1 MSTSLTYCYLPN
13 EIHKWPGLPLSLS
26 GDEVMPLDYRA
37 GDSGWLLYGRGLD
50 KARIS
55 DFQHRLGAAIVV
67 VSSWRIDDYQVVRI
81 AGSLTGRIKRVA
93 DEFQMDVVP
102 LGNIPKLRSPGLLM
116 MDMDSTA
123 IQIECIDEIARLAG
137 VGDEVAEVT
146 ERAMQG
152 ELDFSESLKARVGLL
167 AGADAAILQQGLD
180 TLPLMP
186 GLTSL
191 VRKLQAMDWHVAIA
205 SGGFTFYANHL
216 KDSLR
221 LIAVY
226 ANQLEIKDG
235 KLTGKVKGPVVDA
248 KYKAQA
254 LVKLAE
260 FLNIP
265 IEQTVA
271 IGDGANDLKML
282 KKAGLGI
289 AFHAKPKVYARAK
302 VAIRHADLMGVMC
315 TLSGGL
321 KHEER

>member
-81 AGSLTGRIKRVA
+81 AGSLSGRIKRVA

-146 ERAMQG
+146 ERAMLG

-167 AGADAAILQQGLD
+167 AGADANILQQVLD
-180 TLPLMP
+180 NLPLMP

-226 ANQLEIKDG
+226 ANQLEVKDG
-235 KLTGKVKGPVVDA
+235 KLTGKVKGPIVDA

-254 LVKLAE
+254 LIKLAE

>member
-167 AGADAAILQQGLD
+167 AGADAAILQQVLD

-221 LIAVY
+221 LSAVY

-265 IEQTVA
+265 LEQTVA

>member
-1 MSTSLTYCYLPN
+1 
-13 EIHKWPGLPLSLS
+13 
-26 GDEVMPLDYRA
+26 MPLDYRA

-167 AGADAAILQQGLD
+167 AGADAAILQQVLD

-265 IEQTVA
+265 LEQTVA

>member
-1 MSTSLTYCYLPN
+1 MSNNLAYRYLPD

-50 KARIS
+50 KQRIS
-55 DFQHRLGAAIVV
+55 DFQHRLGIAIVV

-81 AGSLTGRIKRVA
+81 AGSPSPRIKRLA
-93 DEFQMDVVP
+93 DECSLDVVP
-102 LGNIPKLRSPGLLM
+102 LGQIPRLRSPGLLV

-137 VGDEVAEVT
+137 VGDKVAAIT

-152 ELDFSESLKARVGLL
+152 ELDFSESLRERVAQL
-167 AGADAAILQQGLD
+167 AGADASILQQVME

-191 VRKLQAMDWHVAIA
+191 VRKLQSLDWHVAIA
-205 SGGFTFYANHL
+205 SGGFTFFADNL
-216 KDSLR
+216 RQQLR
-221 LIAVY
+221 LFAAV
-226 ANQLEIKDG
+226 ANQLEVKDG

-248 KYKAQA
+248 KYKATT
-254 LVKLAE
+254 LVRLAKE
-260 FLNIP
+260 LGIP
-265 IEQTVA
+265 LSQTVA
-271 IGDGANDLKML
+271 IGDGANDLKMIR
-282 KKAGLGI
+282 KAGLGI
-289 AFHAKPKVYARAK
+289 AYHAKPKVYTQAK
-302 VAIRHADLMGVMC
+302 VGIRHADLMGVLC
-315 TLSGGL
+315 VLSGGL

>member
-167 AGADAAILQQGLD
+167 AGADAAILQQVLD

-260 FLNIP
+260 FLNISL
-265 IEQTVA
+265 EQTVA

>member
-81 AGSLTGRIKRVA
+81 AGSLSGRIKRVA

-137 VGDEVAEVT
+137 VGDEVADVT
-146 ERAMQG
+146 ERAMLG
-152 ELDFSESLKARVGLL
+152 ELDFGESLKARVGLL
-167 AGADAAILQQGLD
+167 AGADANILQQVLD
-180 TLPLMP
+180 NLPLMP

-226 ANQLEIKDG
+226 ANQLEVKDG
-235 KLTGKVKGPVVDA
+235 KLTGKVKGPIVDA

-254 LVKLAE
+254 LIKLAE

>member
-167 AGADAAILQQGLD
+167 AGADAAILQQVLD

-248 KYKAQA
+248 KCKAQA

-265 IEQTVA
+265 LEQTVA

>member
-81 AGSLTGRIKRVA
+81 AGSLSGRIKRVA

-137 VGDEVAEVT
+137 VGDEVADVT
-146 ERAMQG
+146 ERAMLG

-167 AGADAAILQQGLD
+167 AGADANILQQVLD
-180 TLPLMP
+180 NLPLMP

-226 ANQLEIKDG
+226 ANQLEVKDG
-235 KLTGKVKGPVVDA
+235 KLTGKVKGPIVDA

-254 LVKLAE
+254 LLKLAE

>member
-167 AGADAAILQQGLD
+167 AGADAAILQQVLD

-216 KDSLR
+216 KDSLH

-265 IEQTVA
+265 LEQTVA

>member
-81 AGSLTGRIKRVA
+81 AGSLTGRIKLVA

-167 AGADAAILQQGLD
+167 AGADAAILQQVLD

-265 IEQTVA
+265 LEQTVA

>member
-1 MSTSLTYCYLPN
+1 
-13 EIHKWPGLPLSLS
+13 
-26 GDEVMPLDYRA
+26 MPLDYRA

-55 DFQHRLGAAIVV
+55 NFQQRLGIAIVI

-81 AGSLTGRIKRVA
+81 AGSITPRIKKLA
-93 DEFQMDVVP
+93 DECLLDVVP
-102 LGNIPKLRSPGLLM
+102 LGQIPRLRSPGLLL

-123 IQIECIDEIARLAG
+123 IQIECIDEIARLYG
-137 VGDEVAEVT
+137 VGEQVSEVT

-152 ELDFSESLKARVGLL
+152 ELDFTESLRERVGLL
-167 AGADAAILQQGLD
+167 KGADVAILQQVMD

-205 SGGFTFYANHL
+205 SGGFTFFADNLRQQL
-216 KDSLR
+216 KLAA
-221 LIAVY
+221 AV
-226 ANQLEIKDG
+226 ANQLEFKDG
-235 KLTGKVKGPVVDA
+235 KLTGKVKGPIVDA
-248 KYKAQA
+248 KFKAQT

-260 FLNIP
+260 RLEIP

-282 KKAGLGI
+282 RKAGLGI
-289 AFHAKPKVYARAK
+289 AYHAKPKVYARAK

-315 TLSGGL
+315 VLSGGL

>member
-167 AGADAAILQQGLD
+167 AGADAAILQQVLD

-226 ANQLEIKDG
+226 ANQMEIKDG

-265 IEQTVA
+265 LEQTVA

>member
-137 VGDEVAEVT
+137 VGDEVTEVT

-167 AGADAAILQQGLD
+167 AGADAAILQQVLD

-265 IEQTVA
+265 LEQTVA

>member
-167 AGADAAILQQGLD
+167 AGADAAILQQVLD

-186 GLTSL
+186 ELTSL

-265 IEQTVA
+265 LEQTVA

>member
-1 MSTSLTYCYLPN
+1 MSNNLAYRYLPD

-50 KARIS
+50 KQRIS

-81 AGSLTGRIKRVA
+81 AGSLSPRIKRLA
-93 DEFQMDVVP
+93 DECRLDVVP
-102 LGNIPKLRSPGLLM
+102 LGQIPRLRSPGLLV

-137 VGDEVAEVT
+137 VGDKVADIT

-152 ELDFSESLKARVGLL
+152 ELDFSESLRERVAQL
-167 AGADAAILQQGLD
+167 AGADAVILQQVME

-191 VRKLQAMDWHVAIA
+191 VRKLQSLDWHVAIA
-205 SGGFTFYANHL
+205 SGGFTYFADNLRQQLRLFAAVANHL
-216 KDSLR
+216 EVK
-221 LIAVY
+221 
-226 ANQLEIKDG
+226 EG
-235 KLTGKVKGPVVDA
+235 KLTGKVRGPIVDA
-248 KYKAQA
+248 KYKATT
-254 LVKLAE
+254 LIRLAE
-260 FLNIP
+260 ELGVP
-265 IEQTVA
+265 LSQTVA
-271 IGDGANDLKML
+271 IGDGANDLKMIR
-282 KKAGLGI
+282 KAGLGI
-289 AFHAKPKVYARAK
+289 AYHAKPKVYAHAK
-302 VAIRHADLMGVMC
+302 VSIRHGDLMGVLC
-315 TLSGGL
+315 VLSGGL

>member
-167 AGADAAILQQGLD
+167 AGADAAILQQVLD

-216 KDSLR
+216 KDFLR

-265 IEQTVA
+265 LEQTVA

>member
-1 MSTSLTYCYLPN
+1 MSTSLTYCYLPD
-13 EIHKWPGLPLSLS
+13 EIQKWPGLPLSLS
-26 GDEVMPLDYRA
+26 GEEVMPLDYRA

-55 DFQHRLGAAIVV
+55 DFQQRLGIAIVI

-81 AGSLTGRIKRVA
+81 AGSITPRIKKLA
-93 DEFQMDVVP
+93 DESLLDVVP
-102 LGNIPKLRSPGLLM
+102 LGQIPRLRLPGLLL

-123 IQIECIDEIARLAG
+123 IQIECIDEIARLYG
-137 VGDEVAEVT
+137 VGEQVSEVT

-152 ELDFSESLKARVGLL
+152 ELDFVESLKARVGLL
-167 AGADAAILQQGLD
+167 KGADVAILQQVMD

-191 VRKLQAMDWHVAIA
+191 VRKLQVMGWHVAIA
-205 SGGFTFYANHL
+205 SGGFTFFADNLRQQL
-216 KDSLR
+216 KLSA
-221 LIAVY
+221 AV

-235 KLTGKVKGPVVDA
+235 KLTGKVKGTIVDA
-248 KYKAQA
+248 KFKAQT

-260 FLNIP
+260 QLEIP

-282 KKAGLGI
+282 RKAGLGI
-289 AFHAKPKVYARAK
+289 AYHAKPKVYARAK

-315 TLSGGL
+315 VLSGGL

>member
-167 AGADAAILQQGLD
+167 AGADAAILQQVLD

-191 VRKLQAMDWHVAIA
+191 ARKLQAMDWHVAIA

>member
-167 AGADAAILQQGLD
+167 AGADAAVLQQVLD

-226 ANQLEIKDG
+226 ANQLEVKDG

-265 IEQTVA
+265 PEQTVA

>member
-167 AGADAAILQQGLD
+167 AGADASILQQVLD

>member
-167 AGADAAILQQGLD
+167 AGADAAILQQVLD

-205 SGGFTFYANHL
+205 SGGFTFYANQL

>member
-167 AGADAAILQQGLD
+167 AGADAAILQQVLD

-265 IEQTVA
+265 LEQTVA

-282 KKAGLGI
+282 KKPVSALPSTPNRKCMHGQ
-289 AFHAKPKVYARAK
+289 KW
-302 VAIRHADLMGVMC
+302 
-315 TLSGGL
+315 LSAMPT
-321 KHEER
+321 

>member
-1 MSTSLTYCYLPN
+1 MSNNLAYRYLPD

-50 KARIS
+50 KQRIS
-55 DFQHRLGAAIVV
+55 DFQHQLGAAIVV

-81 AGSLTGRIKRVA
+81 AGSLSPRIKRLA
-93 DEFQMDVVP
+93 DECRLDVVP
-102 LGNIPKLRSPGLLM
+102 LGQIPRLRSPGLLV

-137 VGDEVAEVT
+137 VGDKVAEIT

-152 ELDFSESLKARVGLL
+152 ELDFSESLRERVAQL
-167 AGADAAILQQGLD
+167 AGADASILQQVME

-191 VRKLQAMDWHVAIA
+191 VRKLQSLDWHVAIA
-205 SGGFTFYANHL
+205 SGGFTFFADNL
-216 KDSLR
+216 RRQLR
-221 LIAVY
+221 LFAAV

-235 KLTGKVKGPVVDA
+235 KLTGKVKGPIVDA
-248 KYKAQA
+248 KYKATT
-254 LVKLAE
+254 LIKLAKE
-260 FLNIP
+260 LGIP
-265 IEQTVA
+265 LSQTVA

-282 KKAGLGI
+282 RKAGLGI
-289 AFHAKPKVYARAK
+289 AYHAKPKVYAQAK
-302 VAIRHADLMGVMC
+302 VAIRHADLMGVLC
-315 TLSGGL
+315 VLSGGL

>member
-81 AGSLTGRIKRVA
+81 AGSLSGRIKRVA

-146 ERAMQG
+146 ERAMLG

-167 AGADAAILQQGLD
+167 AGADANILQQVLD
-180 TLPLMP
+180 NLPLMP

-226 ANQLEIKDG
+226 ANQLEVKDG
-235 KLTGKVKGPVVDA
+235 KLTGKVKGPIVDA

-254 LVKLAE
+254 LLKLAE

>member
-1 MSTSLTYCYLPN
+1 MSTSLTYCYVPN

-167 AGADAAILQQGLD
+167 AGADAAILQQVLD

-265 IEQTVA
+265 LEQTVA

>member
-137 VGDEVAEVT
+137 VGDEVAEGT

-167 AGADAAILQQGLD
+167 AGADAAILQQVLD

-265 IEQTVA
+265 LEQTVA

>member
-167 AGADAAILQQGLD
+167 AGADAAILQQVLD

-265 IEQTVA
+265 VEQTVA

>member
-167 AGADAAILQQGLD
+167 AGADAAILQQVLD

-265 IEQTVA
+265 LEQTVA

-302 VAIRHADLMGVMC
+302 VAIRQADLMGVMC

>member
-1 MSTSLTYCYLPN
+1 
-13 EIHKWPGLPLSLS
+13 LSLS

-152 ELDFSESLKARVGLL
+152 ELDFSESLKARVGL
-167 AGADAAILQQGLD
+167 
-180 TLPLMP
+180 
-186 GLTSL
+186 
-191 VRKLQAMDWHVAIA
+191 
-205 SGGFTFYANHL
+205 
-216 KDSLR
+216 
-221 LIAVY
+221 
-226 ANQLEIKDG
+226 
-235 KLTGKVKGPVVDA
+235 
-248 KYKAQA
+248 
-254 LVKLAE
+254 
-260 FLNIP
+260 
-265 IEQTVA
+265 
-271 IGDGANDLKML
+271 
-282 KKAGLGI
+282 
-289 AFHAKPKVYARAK
+289 
-302 VAIRHADLMGVMC
+302 
-315 TLSGGL
+315 
-321 KHEER
+321 

>member
-50 KARIS
+50 KARVS
-55 DFQHRLGAAIVV
+55 DFQHPLGAAIVV

-167 AGADAAILQQGLD
+167 AGADAAILQQVLD

-265 IEQTVA
+265 LEQTVA

>member
-167 AGADAAILQQGLD
+167 AGADAAILQQVLD
-180 TLPLMP
+180 SLPLMP

-265 IEQTVA
+265 LEQTVA